1 MKCIKLTP
9 LGACLLLCLNLIKVH
24 AQTTTLSYVNIPNFS
39 PTNCFF
45 NSPPGPASPLTIGGL
60 SHYGIVGGVDYT
72 GSSFSLSANTA
83 GSGSG
88 FGIYYNLTT
97 NYKYTITV
105 RARASSGSMRLLWAL
120 NSVRTAIPSSCQPG
134 FPNIITQGAVQT
146 AQITNMPNTYA
157 DYTLVSDYVPANNN
171 IKYILFSD
179 YYSGGGI
186 GNVEIQTVTITAVPI
201 CYAPTLN
208 DAVVLGNGQVQVA
221 YTPPAFT
228 GAITQYNVHMNRYEI
243 ILNPFPII
251 MPTQDNFTFT
261 NVGASPVTF
270 TVQPTGMYSIWMES
284 VCPTSTNVRS
294 NSLSRTVN

>member
-1 MKCIKLTP
+1 L
-9 LGACLLLCLNLIKVH
+9 
-24 AQTTTLSYVNIPNFS
+24 
-39 PTNCFF
+39 F
-45 NSPPGPASPLTIGGL
+45 NTPPGPNSPYNIAGF
-60 SHYGIVGGVDYT
+60 SHYAVVGGVDYT
-72 GSSFSLSANTA
+72 GSSLLLPANTS

-88 FGIYYNLTT
+88 YGIWYNLTT

-105 RARASSGSMRLLWAL
+105 KAKASSGSMRFLWAL
-120 NSVRTAIPSSCQPG
+120 SPTRSAIPSSCQPG
-134 FPNIITQGAVQT
+134 FPNIITQTAVKT
-146 AQITNMPNTYA
+146 DQITNMPNTYA
-157 DYTLVSDYVPANNN
+157 DYTLVSDYTPANND

-186 GNVEIQTVTITAVPI
+186 GNVEIQSVSITAIPI

-208 DAVVLGNGQVQVA
+208 DAVVLGNGQVQVS

-228 GAITQYNVHMNRYEI
+228 GAVTQYNVHMNRYEI
-243 ILNPFPII
+243 IMAPFPVI

-270 TVQPTGMYSIWMES
+270 TVQPAGTYSVWMES